1 MNEPLNEIELK
12 DGKIRKGEL
21 QIIALLSGFL
31 RQFMERKEPDD
42 CSKLIV
48 EEANRIL
55 DYFDRQTKEITVQR
69 DKAVSLLE
77 RMIALCKIKYGNLD
91 KDVYEEILRAE
102 SFLKTNS
109 PDNE

>member
-77 RMIALCKIKYGNLD
+77 RYYNHHVGDDPCDWMDLTIETKDFLTTNL
-91 KDVYEEILRAE
+91 
-102 SFLKTNS
+102 